1 MGFFENSIFFGVI
14 LSFVSYGLGT
24 MLQKKFKLPI
34 FNPILVATAII
45 LVVLAVLHLDYNAYN
60 AGAKYISFLLTPATI
75 CLAVPMYEKLEL
87 LKKNWKAVLV
97 GIVSGGITSLCC
109 ILVLCAVFRLSHEEF
124 ASLLPKSV
132 TTAIAMGI
140 SEELGGIVSITV
152 PIVVVTGI
160 LGNIIAPFVCRV
172 FRITEPVARG
182 VGIGTSSHAVGTA
195 RAMQMGEIE
204 GAMSSLSIA
213 VAGLITVVLAPLF
226 AQLL

>member
-97 GIVSGGITSLCC
+97 GIVSGVITSLCC
-109 ILVLCAVFRLSHEEF
+109 ILVLCAVFHLSHEEF